1 MNEIK
6 KFQFK
11 NSDVRTLT
19 DEAGEPWFVAK
30 DVCEALGYS
39 NPSKTISDHLDDD
52 ERSNVLLDRGGSLG
66 IINESGLYT
75 LIIRSNK
82 PEAKQF
88 RKWVTSE
95 VLPAIRKT
103 GSYTMGKSVEIMEG
117 NYEYTLQQMRKL
129 KDQNKSLKDTV
140 LAQTPYWAKIK
151 RCKDMDLTNAETARV
166 ICKSSRFVSSTL
178 KKMAELGI
186 KPDCISFRLML
197 LEGELQIYRLE
208 NETLRR
214 RYPDQFKHIDQDRK
228 QDPEGGAE

>member
-103 GSYTMGKSVEIMEG
+103 GSYTMDRSVDIMES
-117 NYEYTLQQMRKL
+117 NYEFTRNQLRNA
-129 KDQNKSLKDTV
+129 KDQNKLLKDTV
-140 LAQTPYWAKIK
+140 LSQTPYWAKIK
-151 RCKDMDLTNAETARV
+151 RCKDMELTNAETARV

-178 KKMAELGI
+178 EKMAELGI

-197 LEGELQIYRLE
+197 LEGELQSYRLE

-214 RYPDQFKHIDQDRK
+214 LYPDQFKQIDQDRK
-228 QDPEGGAE
+228 QGLEGGAE